1 MRHLFRG
8 LGVLLVLVLAAC
20 EGSVTEPEAIA
31 FDEDAEFFLAEAG
44 VGAAEATAAAAS
56 PQERVAAAVAHAQA
70 VLERARAYVGEAP
83 SAEVAG
89 LLRHAET
96 ACGNAA
102 QALDADRLRAAV
114 MASIRC
120 AGLARE
126 AAFQAQAERRGN
138 VEARAEAAV
147 ERATDLVAQAAALV
161 TESAPPM
168 AQRVLQGARQNLTAA
183 EAALEAGRPFD
194 ALVRARLAGA
204 LAQRILHA
212 LG

>member
-1 MRHLFRG
+1 MHHLFRG
-8 LGVLLVLVLAAC
+8 VGVLLVLVLAAC
-20 EGSVTEPEAIA
+20 EGSVTEPEAIV

-44 VGAAEATAAAAS
+44 VAPAAAS
-56 PQERVAAAVAHAQA
+56 PQERVAAAVAHAEA
-70 VLERARAYVGEAP
+70 VLERARNFVGDRP

-89 LLRHAET
+89 LLRQAEA
-96 ACGNAA
+96 ACGNAR
-102 QALDADRLRAAV
+102 QALDAERLRPAV

-147 ERATDLVAQAAALV
+147 EKATDLVAQAAALV

-168 AQRVLQGARQNLTAA
+168 AHRVLQAARQHLSEAG
-183 EAALEAGRPFD
+183 AALEAGRPME